1 MKGFFILLMLISA
14 LIPAF
19 GVDSSNRDVIY
30 DDDLEITFTSLI
42 QYNIGFSRE
51 PVSGTIK
58 PEDDGFDAAD
68 HNNGELRIRFL
79 PDATTGGYTTGEFNF
94 YAQVFTMTPMKF
106 SIESAT
112 PLVTQDGT
120 VSVNYANTSNE
131 TSSVFSGSGST
142 GGVIIEESGSADA
155 LKKPRTYS
163 REMCLVV
170 TGEENINKIINASDD
185 LTASITVKVVAV

>member
-1 MKGFFILLMLISA
+1 MKGFLALVMLFSA

-19 GVDSSNRDVIY
+19 GADSSNRDVIY
-30 DDDLEITFTSLI
+30 DDDLDITFTSLI
-42 QYNIGFSRE
+42 EYNIGFSRE

-112 PLVTQDGT
+112 PLVTQDGK
-120 VSVNYANTSNE
+120 VSVNYTNTSFE
-131 TSSVFSGSGST
+131 TSSVFTGSGSG
-142 GGVIIEESGSADA
+142 GEIIRESGTADD
-155 LKKPRTYS
+155 LRKPRTYN

-170 TGEENINKIINASDD
+170 TGEDNINKIINASGD
-185 LTASITVKVVAV
+185 LTASITVKVEAV

>member
-1 MKGFFILLMLISA
+1 MKGFLALVMLFSA

-19 GVDSSNRDVIY
+19 GADSSNRDVIY
-30 DDDLEITFTSLI
+30 DDDLDITFTSLI

-112 PLVTQDGT
+112 PLVTQDGK
-120 VSVNYANTSNE
+120 VSVNYTNTSFE
-131 TSSVFSGSGST
+131 TSSVFTGSGSG
-142 GGVIIEESGSADA
+142 GEIIRESGTADD
-155 LKKPRTYS
+155 LRKPRTYN

-170 TGEENINKIINASDD
+170 TGEDNINKIINASGD
-185 LTASITVKVVAV
+185 LTASITVKVEAV